1 MFGYVIA
8 NMEQLDEAQR
18 RRYQQV
24 YCGLCRALGQRHGAL
39 CRLTLTYDMTFLI
52 LLLSALDKTELAEEV
67 RFRCLLHPLQRRTA
81 FTNRHTLYAADMNL
95 LLAYHQ
101 KLDDWEDE
109 GKRSAKLTANALGGR
124 TQGLEKRYPRQV
136 QAINEGLAAL
146 KEMEKAYETNPDLPA
161 AAFGSILGEVF
172 VQDGH
177 PLSEVLYAFGN
188 QLGRFI
194 YLMDAAVDLKKD
206 IQQER
211 YNPLITVP
219 TERHQQL
226 LELLMAD
233 CTRTFSALPI
243 LRDRELMENILYS
256 GVWSRFPKR
265 GQGEAQA

>member
-1 MFGYVIA
+1 MALLLIPFSLVADRWGRERLMRFGLLGA
-8 NMEQLDEAQR
+8 A
-18 RRYQQV
+18 
-24 YCGLCRALGQRHGAL
+24 LCALASAWAADFSLLVLARALLGACIAGVPAAAMAHL
-39 CRLTLTYDMTFLI
+39 GE
-52 LLLSALDKTELAEEV
+52 ELPGHV
-67 RFRCLLHPLQRRTA
+67 RARVMG
-81 FTNRHTLYAADMNL
+81 LYIA
-95 LLAYHQ
+95 
-101 KLDDWEDE
+101 
-109 GKRSAKLTANALGGR
+109 ANALGGR

-161 AAFGSILGEVF
+161 AAFGGILGEVF

-177 PLSEVLYAFGN
+177 PLSEALYAFGN